1 MDNTTDKEMILGAV
15 QMDSLA
21 HEKNATE
28 ENLSLDGIAAET
40 ESAELPEAALEKLN
54 FHDYLFIKCY
64 ETITKAKKTQGII
77 FSKISR
83 VKELIDACSP
93 AVKNIDEVSNLIE
106 GACKYMELMD
116 RLAAEIGLD
125 TKSLIENLKLAMQN
139 LESNVVD
146 LNDLNNSCNVTLAK
160 TVQLQDSIEK
170 SLKEVTKSINV
181 SFSRYEHMFQKYK
194 SIYAI
199 FEQQSQL

>member
-1 MDNTTDKEMILGAV
+1 MDNTADKEMILGAT
-15 QMDSLA
+15 QADSFV

-28 ENLSLDGIAAET
+28 ESLSLSKATT
-40 ESAELPEAALEKLN
+40 EEFAELPEAALEKLN
-54 FHDYLFIKCY
+54 FHDYLFIKSY

-77 FSKISR
+77 FSKISQI
-83 VKELIDACSP
+83 KELVDSCSP
-93 AVKNIDEVSNLIE
+93 VVKNIDEVGNLIE

-125 TKSLIENLKLAMQN
+125 TKKLIENLKLAMQSF
-139 LESNVVD
+139 ESNAVD
-146 LNDLNNSCNVTLAK
+146 LNDLKNPCNAVLTE
-160 TVQLQDSIEK
+160 TIQLQDSIEK

-199 FEQQSQL
+199 FEKQSQL